1 MDNDEKRRMGT
12 LALWMDGDPAEAPSL
27 AIPINLSTTL
37 DLDQG
42 YAFMVKFC
50 SLTIS
55 ILNIYRGCAH

>member
-12 LALWMDGDPAEAPSL
+12 LALWMDGDTAEAPSL

-42 YAFMVKFC
+42 YAFMVNFC
-50 SLTIS
+50 IKTIS
-55 ILNIYRGCAH
+55 ILNLYRGCAN